1 MFDFDRYFLKECQ
14 IFLSHI
20 DYDVLTLGNGGGKIN
35 VTDNI
40 QAYPKDDSHV
50 KIEISRSLS
59 FPNNE
64 LFAVTVI
71 FGVLLTKNPLS
82 KDEVDW
88 STIDVCE
95 EFKRSKVPLI
105 NGIAS
110 RISMLLAQITS
121 SFGQNPVVTPPQM
134 MNLIKQKK

>member
-20 DYDVLTLGNGGGKIN
+20 DYDVLALGSGNGKIN

-50 KIEISRSLS
+50 KIELSRSLS
-59 FPNNE
+59 FPE
-64 LFAVTVI
+64 GGLFSVSVI
-71 FGVLLTKNPLS
+71 YGVMLTKNPLS
-82 KDEVDW
+82 KDEIDW

-95 EFKRSKVPLI
+95 EFKRAKVPLI

-110 RISMLLAQITS
+110 RISMLIAQITS
-121 SFGQNPVVTPPQM
+121 SYGQNPIVTPPQM
-134 MNLIKQKK
+134 MNIIKQKK

>member
-14 IFLSHI
+14 VFLSHI
-20 DYDVLTLGNGGGKIN
+20 EYDVLTLGNGNNKIN

-59 FPNNE
+59 FPDGG
-64 LFAVTVI
+64 LFSLQVI
-71 FGVLLTKNPLS
+71 YGILLTKNPLS
-82 KDEVDW
+82 KDEIDW
-88 STIDVCE
+88 SEVDVGA
-95 EFKRSKVPLI
+95 EFKRAKAPLI

-110 RISMLLAQITS
+110 RISMLIGQITS
-121 SFGQNPVVTPPQM
+121 SYGQNPIITPPQM